1 MNKRQLVGF
10 GAVCAAAVLVV
21 VACSAEAGETISPLP
36 RSEVNSFLKELN
48 RQGKVASF
56 NPGVKEDK
64 IAGGESEDRS
74 FYLEGSPGSWYF
86 LYKADINNDGEDEYI
101 LCSAAGSGGFFDIE
115 SIYQEKDGK
124 LVDIFDEIKIPLRK
138 LIRDAEKKDYDL
150 EEGYGG
156 FMNGSIEIE
165 KEQDKVFFTL
175 EKVTRKYE
183 GEGFEEDFNS
193 PQGYKF
199 LWDDSGINLIEYLGD
214 KVYKP

>member
-10 GAVCAAAVLVV
+10 GAVCAAALLVV
-21 VACSAEAGETISPLP
+21 VCSVAAGETFSPLS

-56 NPGVKEDK
+56 DPGVKEDK

-86 LYKADINNDGEDEYI
+86 LYNADINNDGEEEYI
-101 LCSAAGSGGFFDIE
+101 LCSVTGSDGIFDID
-115 SIYQEKDGK
+115 SIYQERDGK
-124 LVDIFDEIKIPLRK
+124 LVDIFDEIKVPLRK
-138 LIRDAEKKDYDL
+138 LIREAENKDYDPQ
-150 EEGYGG
+150 EGYSGL
-156 FMNGSIEIE
+156 MQGSIEIE
-165 KEQDKVFFTL
+165 KEQGNVFFTL
-175 EKVTRKYE
+175 ERITRRYE
-183 GEGFEEDFNS
+183 GEGFEEDFNP

-199 LWDDSGINLIEYLGD
+199 LWNDSGIELIEYLKD